1 MLLLESMYPIILSP
15 LSRDPECFLSLR
27 CCVGNLSS
35 LTFIRSSVIGLCAP
49 RMWIY
54 VHPWCLKVET
64 WLSISLLT
72 PHTMLYIQVSPFDP
86 WVGKIPW
93 RRAWWPTPVFLPGE
107 FQGLRSL
114 EGYSPWGCKESDMTN
129 TFTISFPAEKTPAH
143 HSWLQL
149 KHHFLFNLLLAT
161 LPLPNLQAK
170 LTAFPPSLLS
180 SVYSLDKY
188 GTYSTF

>member
-1 MLLLESMYPIILSP
+1 MPLLESIYPIIISP

-35 LTFIRSSVIGLCAP
+35 LTFIRSSVIGLRAP
-49 RMWIY
+49 RVWIY
-54 VHPWCLKVET
+54 AHPWCLKVET
-64 WLSISLLT
+64 WLSISLFT

-114 EGYSPWGCKESDMTN
+114 EGYSPCNAKNRTWLTLSLFLSLLKKLLLIIHDCSSN
-129 TFTISFPAEKTPAH
+129 TIFSSISHLLPFSFPI
-143 HSWLQL
+143 SRQ
-149 KHHFLFNLLLAT
+149 N
-161 LPLPNLQAK
+161 
-170 LTAFPPSLLS
+170 
-180 SVYSLDKY
+180 
-188 GTYSTF
+188 